1 LQARIWLR
9 SVAVSR
15 RAALLSA
22 ALALALMAA
31 GCGDES
37 NAFKEDYNR
46 AIRPLT
52 ERAGGAGESQFAR
65 LAARAER
72 TARNLR
78 RLEPPEDADKEFD
91 ELLAA
96 LDTAAA
102 DLRALARSVE
112 ERDPGTRREAIR
124 ELEDTVAKIQ
134 EAESA
139 FQDAVGG

>member
-1 LQARIWLR
+1 MGILGTLA
-9 SVAVSR
+9 AVSGR
-15 RAALLSA
+15 PARFLAAFALVLATA
-22 ALALALMAA
+22 A
-31 GCGDES
+31 CGDDS
-37 NAFKEDYNR
+37 SAFKEDYNQ

-52 ERAGGAGESQFAR
+52 ERARRAGESQFEQ

-78 RLEPPEDADKEFD
+78 RLEPPGDAEKEFE
-91 ELLAA
+91 ELLDA

-112 ERDPGTRREAIR
+112 ERDPGARREAIR

-134 EAESA
+134 ESESA